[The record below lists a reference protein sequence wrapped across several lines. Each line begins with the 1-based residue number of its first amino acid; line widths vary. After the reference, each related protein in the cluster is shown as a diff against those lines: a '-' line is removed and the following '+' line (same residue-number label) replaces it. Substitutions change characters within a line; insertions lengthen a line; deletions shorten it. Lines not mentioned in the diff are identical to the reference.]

1 MTINELLNLCN
12 NIGDSTYYSI
22 YESVE
27 DFENCTSRFEI
38 YVDRDEMPEDVKNLP
53 VGKFE
58 VGKYGNSIFIAI
70 KKED

>member
-12 NIGDSTYYSI
+12 NVLISTTFSI

-27 DFENCTSRFEI
+27 DFENCTSRFEV
-38 YVDRDEMPEDVKNLP
+38 YVDKFEIPEDVKNLP

-70 KKED
+70 KKEG